1 MGEEN
6 ILEVFDRRIRANPAG
21 LVVYEHEV
29 SKFVDALRGM
39 TRDLQSAM
47 PLEENIRSGLFR
59 YRGLPVRVDGPPL
72 DPGQ

>member
-1 MGEEN
+1 MADD

-21 LVVYEHEV
+21 LVIYEHEV

-39 TRDLQSAM
+39 SAH
-47 PLEENIRSGLFR
+47 PNHTLNLETEVRSGFAR

-72 DPGQ
+72 KRTP